1 MGAHRYNDL
10 AVIGS
15 ACDFLEAGHI
25 WIGNAVE
32 GWVLAACAV
41 RIIAAGSG
49 DTDNKYICS

>member
-1 MGAHRYNDL
+1 MGAHRYNDS